1 MTRARDLANSVPGSV
16 GESFRTAAGVVSVSA
31 TNAAQYGY
39 TWGATGVTFP
49 ASRFTVAPRLSIAT
63 VQNGSSNIPVMTW
76 SSAPSTSGCTMWAW
90 AAFGTTWDVQWN
102 AVQMTSSAASG

>member
-1 MTRARDLANSVPGSV
+1 
-16 GESFRTAAGVVSVSA
+16 
-31 TNAAQYGY
+31 
-39 TWGATGVTFP
+39 
-49 ASRFTVAPRLSIAT
+49 
-63 VQNGSSNIPVMTW
+63 MTW